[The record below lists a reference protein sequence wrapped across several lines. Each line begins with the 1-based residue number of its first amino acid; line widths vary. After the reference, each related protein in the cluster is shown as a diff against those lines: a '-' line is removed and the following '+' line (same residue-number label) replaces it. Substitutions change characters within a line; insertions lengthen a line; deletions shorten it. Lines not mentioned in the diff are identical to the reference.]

1 MQPNILH
8 KLKAN
13 LPRLR
18 GLAKSQ
24 RGHNTMLYMVFVVI
38 AAALWAVMWLNEEA
52 TYDLR
57 MPVHMTHVPDSVTV
71 ISDLPDNLQVT
82 VRGKG
87 TQLLRYLVGKPDP
100 IEIDYRVYRSSRGIR
115 LGDVDIKSLMRSQ
128 LGGANP
134 QAVSPDSIVILYTS
148 ALPALLPVELDCH
161 VTSAPGVTLVGAPA
175 LNVDSVKVYSAG
187 NLSTRTRHV
196 TTEPV
201 RLDNIKATRTVRVRL
216 LSPPGTRVVPDSA
229 DMTIVAEPLILKE
242 REVVVE
248 GTGAPAGHRL
258 ITFPAKVKVKYMV
271 PMSAYTKSE
280 PAFRVL
286 ADYADISPQGS
297 GRVRL
302 RLRNVPPLLQN
313 VRLTVDS
320 ADYYISK

>member
-1 MQPNILH
+1 MFRCLRHILH
-8 KLKAN
+8 EAK
-13 LPRLR
+13 PRLR

-24 RGHNTMLYMVFVVI
+24 RGHNAMVFTVFVAI
-38 AAALWAVMWLNEEA
+38 AAALWMVMWLNEEA

-57 MPVHMTHVPDSVTV
+57 LPVRLTQVPDSVTV
-71 ISDLPDNLQVT
+71 ISDLPDNVQVT

-87 TQLLRYLVGKPDP
+87 TQLLRYLVGDPEP

-115 LGDVDIKSLMRSQ
+115 LGDVDLKSLMRSQ
-128 LGGANP
+128 LGGASP
-134 QAVSPDSIVILYTS
+134 QAVSPDSIVVLYTS
-148 ALPALLPVELDCH
+148 APPSLMPVQLDCH
-161 VTSAPGVTLVGAPA
+161 VTSAPGVTLVGMPA
-175 LNVDSVKVYSAG
+175 LSLDSVRVYSAG
-187 NLSTRTRHV
+187 NLSTRVKHIS
-196 TTEPV
+196 TEPL
-201 RLDNIKATRTVRVRL
+201 RIDNVKATTTVRVRL
-216 LSPPGTRVVPDSA
+216 LAPAGTRVMPDSA
-229 DMTIVAEPLILKE
+229 DLTIAAEPLILKE

-248 GTGAPAGHRL
+248 GVGAPAGSRL

-286 ADYADISPQGS
+286 ADYADISQHGS

-320 ADYYISK
+320 ADYYISQ